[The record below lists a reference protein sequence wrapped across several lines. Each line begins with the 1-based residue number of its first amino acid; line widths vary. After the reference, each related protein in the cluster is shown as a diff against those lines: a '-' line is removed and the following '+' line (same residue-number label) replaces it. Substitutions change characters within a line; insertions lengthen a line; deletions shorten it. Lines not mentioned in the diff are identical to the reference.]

1 MQSIFRTAFYL
12 RSNYVN
18 KEGKTP
24 VMLRIYL
31 NNERMSLGSTG
42 ITIVQS
48 QWDRE
53 KERVKGRHTDAL
65 NTNLQLDNIQSG
77 LQAIFRKLE
86 MTDELSLER
95 IKSEHLGKK
104 QDIDTIMQLF
114 DKHNEDVAAR
124 VGISVSA
131 PTLQKYK
138 VCKRRF
144 SEFLKDKLRRRDLK
158 LTELTYMI
166 IHDFD
171 LYLRTVVGQN
181 GTVL

>member
-53 KERVKGRHTDAL
+53 KGRVKGRH
-65 NTNLQLDNIQSG
+65 
-77 LQAIFRKLE
+77 
-86 MTDELSLER
+86 
-95 IKSEHLGKK
+95 
-104 QDIDTIMQLF
+104 
-114 DKHNEDVAAR
+114 
-124 VGISVSA
+124 
-131 PTLQKYK
+131 P
-138 VCKRRF
+138 RF
-144 SEFLKDKLRRRDLK
+144 NFEVQ
-158 LTELTYMI
+158 
-166 IHDFD
+166 H
-171 LYLRTVVGQN
+171 
-181 GTVL
+181 